1 MSSPLSYLNFTS
13 CFKFERTAAFC
24 LAECATLF
32 CPKAQKTLLFRFS
45 PRPHIYYCL
54 WVLGGWNEKK
64 KKTPQKESISSNFYT
79 LPTAWPWM
87 AGGKTFEA
95 PQIEKEEE
103 KKSSRQPLSSFPRCC
118 VPELIEGLIA
128 KVHFTNGC
136 FSHRDQFFVP
146 LLNPPFSCVY
156 GPVHGRQICLQFAG
170 DEVRNLFKI
179 RLTPVCLIMQRFLA
193 FELQFSRFK
202 C

>member
-1 MSSPLSYLNFTS
+1 MCNIVSPQSTENAAVQILSKAPYILPPLGVRGMEGGKKKHPKKNPSPLTF
-13 CFKFERTAAFC
+13 
-24 LAECATLF
+24 TLF
-32 CPKAQKTLLFRFS
+32 QQ
-45 PRPHIYYCL
+45 HGHG
-54 WVLGGWNEKK
+54 WLGE
-64 KKTPQKESISSNFYT
+64 
-79 LPTAWPWM
+79 
-87 AGGKTFEA
+87 KTFEV

-103 KKSSRQPLSSFPRCC
+103 KKKSSHQPLSSFPRCC

-136 FSHRDQFFVP
+136 LSYSDQFFVP

-156 GPVHGRQICLQFAG
+156 GPVGGRQICLQFAG
-170 DEVRNLFKI
+170 DELRKLFKI
-179 RLTPVCLIMQRFLA
+179 RLIPVCLIMQRFLA

>member
-32 CPKAQKTLLFRFS
+32 RPKAQKTLLFGFS
-45 PRPHIYYCL
+45 PRPHIYYRL
-54 WVLGGWNEKK
+54 WVLEGWKGKK
-64 KKTPQKESISSNFYT
+64 KKKHPKKNPSPLTFT
-79 LPTAWPWM
+79 LFQQHGHGWL
-87 AGGKTFEA
+87 GEKTFEA

-103 KKSSRQPLSSFPRCC
+103 KKKKSSRQLLSSFPRCC

-136 FSHRDQFFVP
+136 LSHSDQFFVP
-146 LLNPPFSCVY
+146 LLNPPFSCAY
-156 GPVHGRQICLQFAG
+156 GPVRGRQICLQFAG
-170 DEVRNLFKI
+170 DELRSLFKI

-193 FELQFSRFK
+193 FE
-202 C
+202 